1 MCRAEES
8 FINGHP
14 KITGGIDPLDWFP
27 EELNWSGFWD
37 APTGLSEEHRGKL
50 GDIDDDP
57 PFTQP
62 PLEISSYLMGSAG

>member
-14 KITGGIDPLDWFP
+14 KITSGIDPLDWFP
-27 EELNWSGFWD
+27 DELNWSGFRD
-37 APTGLSEEHRGKL
+37 ASTGLSEEHRGKL
-50 GDIDDDP
+50 GDIDADP

-62 PLEISSYLMGSAG
+62 PLEISSYLMSSAV